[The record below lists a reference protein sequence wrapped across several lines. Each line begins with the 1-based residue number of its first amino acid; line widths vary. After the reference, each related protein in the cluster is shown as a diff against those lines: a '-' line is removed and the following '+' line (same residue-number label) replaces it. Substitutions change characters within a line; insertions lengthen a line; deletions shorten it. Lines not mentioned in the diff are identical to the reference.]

1 MQGAGAV
8 RMGTASVRF
17 GILTG
22 TAVAEATESWYGYYM
37 MQFLPRS
44 QNDKTILQERR
55 AFLLILTWWL

>member
-1 MQGAGAV
+1 
-8 RMGTASVRF
+8 MGTASVRF

-22 TAVAEATESWYGYYM
+22 TAVAEATESWYGYYI